1 MISPCLVSSSGVVLE
16 DHYLSKATMEHT
28 FTDANFTTEVLQS
41 DVPVLVDFWAPWCG
55 PCRMQGPIVEELATE
70 IGEVA
75 KVGKINVDDNGSSAM
90 TYSVMSIPTILV
102 FKGGKEVERLVGVQQ
117 KESLKQVLAKY
128 Q

>member
-1 MISPCLVSSSGVVLE
+1 
-16 DHYLSKATMEHT
+16 MEYT
-28 FTDANFTTEVLQS
+28 FTDANFTTDVLQAET
-41 DVPVLVDFWAPWCG
+41 PVLVDFWAPWCG

-70 IGEVA
+70 IGDMA
-75 KVGKINVDDNGSSAM
+75 KVGKLNVDENGSSAM
-90 TYSVMSIPTILV
+90 TYNVMSIPTILV